1 MIELYICGVVG
12 YFMASKES
20 LKTVQIPAS
29 LYSRIEKRIDGSTE
43 FKTVSEY
50 ITFLVRETLNTIESE
65 EGKKAAFSPEEEK
78 EIEGRLRDLG
88 YID

>member
-1 MIELYICGVVG
+1 
-12 YFMASKES
+12 MASKES